1 MWRTY
6 RASVCVSKTA
16 LHSQKMEELIVIKRR
31 STFLC
36 VAILIITV
44 GIPSFAGVQEP
55 TRVGQGAGAPQRGAG
70 AGRGNAAPPTNL
82 QVLPKDWTRQQV
94 VQVMQG
100 FTMGLGVMCNYCHT
114 EMAGA
119 QPGPNGQIPL
129 DAASDD
135 KQAKKTAR
143 VMMRLVNDINSKL
156 DSELGKSTSAPNAM
170 RVQCVTCHRGSAVPK
185 TQ

>member
-1 MWRTY
+1 M
-6 RASVCVSKTA
+6 
-16 LHSQKMEELIVIKRR
+16 IKRR

-36 VAILIITV
+36 VVILIILV
-44 GIPSFAGVQEP
+44 VPSFAGIQEP
-55 TRVGQGAGAPQRGAG
+55 AKGGQEAGARG

-94 VQVMQG
+94 VQVMQA
-100 FTMGLGVMCNYCHT
+100 FTMGLGVTCNYCHA

-119 QPGPNGQIPL
+119 QPGANGQIPI

-143 VMMRLVNDINSKL
+143 VMMRLVTDINSKL
-156 DSELGKSTSAPNAM
+156 DADLGKSTSAPNGM
-170 RVQCVTCHRGSAVPK
+170 RVQCVTCHRGAAIPK